1 MLNEIDDFVIDHGFQ
16 PIVNRLLMHPMDVA
30 MITTTG
36 ASVLL
41 ATGTIIGVDWT
52 NYTVVP
58 IVVVAIMAQFCALWV
73 SRQTFPRMKS
83 LIKPGMRNPFRETNR
98 NQRCLLV
105 PPAIM
110 MIIIIV
116 SVLPYLKGLFLFL
129 GFVCWLTTTFFQACD
144 YPPIKPKFNPI
155 PIHRDLVAE

>member
-83 LIKPGMRNPFRETNR
+83 LIKPG
-98 NQRCLLV
+98 NQQKPTVSAGAAGDHDDHHHRISSAV
-105 PPAIM
+105 FEGV
-110 MIIIIV
+110 V
-116 SVLPYLKGLFLFL
+116 SVSWIRLLAYHDILPSL
-129 GFVCWLTTTFFQACD
+129 
-144 YPPIKPKFNPI
+144 
-155 PIHRDLVAE
+155 